1 MTDKERV
8 QMAAEEYSD
17 RYQRNAFG
25 DMSQRGRIA
34 YNAFLAGAA
43 FRDAE
48 IEELLG
54 AFESYL
60 HTMSAI
66 NANLGYQFTQ
76 PLINAHKFLDKFRGE

>member
-8 QMAAEEYSD
+8 QMAAEAFTKEFLDSEDSYSPPLHHL
-17 RYQRNAFG
+17 
-25 DMSQRGRIA
+25 
-34 YNAFLAGAA
+34 FLAGAA
-43 FRDAE
+43 YRDAE